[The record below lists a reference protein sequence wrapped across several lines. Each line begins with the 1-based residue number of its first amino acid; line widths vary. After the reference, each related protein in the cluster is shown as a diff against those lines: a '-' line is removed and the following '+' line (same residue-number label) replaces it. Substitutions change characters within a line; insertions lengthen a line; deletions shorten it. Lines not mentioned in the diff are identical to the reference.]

1 MATLVAI
8 TYPEADRA
16 EKAMESIDWSAFDR
30 QINLKAACW
39 ITKENGE
46 LKVHEHG
53 HPVAGKA
60 ALGGALGLLVGGL
73 FAIPVVGIAAGAAVG
88 IHKAREKEIGID
100 NAFVESI
107 GAQLDSGSSAI
118 FALVDGGA
126 DTIKAAGDLAQ
137 FGGTVH
143 SADLSPDQLAR
154 FQALLDRNTSST
166 TPGSDA
172 PTTPA

>member
-1 MATLVAI
+1 MATLLAI
-8 TYPEADRA
+8 TYPETDRA
-16 EKAMESIDWSAFDR
+16 KQAMESIDWSAFDKL
-30 QINLKAACW
+30 INLKAACW
-39 ITKENGE
+39 ITKEDGE

-88 IHKAREKEIGID
+88 IHKAREKEVGVD

-118 FALVDGGA
+118 FVLVDGGA
-126 DTIKAAGDLAQ
+126 DTMKAAGDLAK

-143 SADLSPDQLAR
+143 SSDLSEDQLSR
-154 FQALLDRNTSST
+154 FQAMLDKEAAPPDD
-166 TPGSDA
+166 TP
-172 PTTPA
+172 PATA